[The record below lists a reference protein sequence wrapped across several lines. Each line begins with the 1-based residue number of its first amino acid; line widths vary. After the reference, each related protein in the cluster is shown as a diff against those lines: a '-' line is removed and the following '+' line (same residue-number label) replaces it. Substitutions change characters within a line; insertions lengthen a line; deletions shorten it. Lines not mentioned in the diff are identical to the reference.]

1 VAINLEP
8 DRIEELRQQL
18 FEANRISHFVIIE
31 ATAKVSGA
39 TTAIITDYQN
49 YVNMQDENGDNFE
62 FKILR
67 DILPITDNLIHWAV
81 AQQDLH
87 DMMDDESDERDE
99 LIDDLEHYTQL
110 VIEENKL

>member
-1 VAINLEP
+1 MTINLEP

-39 TTAIITDYQN
+39 TTAIVTDYQN
-49 YVNMQDENGDNFE
+49 YVNMQHENGDNFD
-62 FKILR
+62 FRILR

-81 AQQDLH
+81 AQQELH
-87 DMMDDESDERDE
+87 DLIDDDSNERDG

-110 VIEENKL
+110 VMEENKL